1 MSRGWTYLRQARQL
15 VHRVGGLLRVLRVQ
29 KSAVEP
35 KRLDVLLMGNEGFVA
50 VCVPDKPVTV
60 T

>member
-1 MSRGWTYLRQARQL
+1 MYAYTHTHTHTKVPSAFQA
-15 VHRVGGLLRVLRVQ
+15 
-29 KSAVEP
+29 AVEP

>member
-1 MSRGWTYLRQARQL
+1 MYACVYICMYVCMHTHTHTHTKVPSAFQA
-15 VHRVGGLLRVLRVQ
+15 
-29 KSAVEP
+29 AVEP